1 MQQRPIGNRTVS
13 AIGLGEMPLSIEGR
27 PDRRQAI
34 ATIHASLDAGVT
46 IIDTADAYSLGV
58 QEHGHGERL
67 VAEALAA
74 YGGPTDDVLVATKG
88 GHRRPG
94 DGSWT
99 VHGDPAYVKE
109 ACEASLKALG
119 VDAIG
124 LYQYHR
130 PDPSVPWAESVGAL
144 ADLLDEG
151 KILMAG
157 VSNATVAQIDEAQ
170 KVLSGRL
177 VSVQNE
183 FSPRFRSSENE
194 LEHCEKL
201 GIVFIPW
208 SPMGG
213 IGRSD
218 SIQEN
223 FPAFAEVAEGGGRQ
237 PAAGDAGLDAGQ
249 GLAGDPDSRQQPTR
263 DGHRFGRGGRHHAD
277 AGPGRAPR
285 RVLSGNAPHCV
296 HRAHRPRVNTISGSE
311 VTGADTWSAADIG
324 DLTGRVALV
333 TGANSGIGY
342 ETARAL
348 AEHGAHVILACRDD
362 EKARRA
368 RDKMESE
375 LERSSLGAPPPR
387 SGRPR
392 VRAPGRRRGPGRA
405 RPARHAREQR
415 RGDGHP
421 LPPDGRRLRT
431 ADGDEPSGPLRADR
445 AAPRPHR
452 DDGARRASSRSART
466 CTGWDGCGRT
476 TSPARP
482 STARGSPTA
491 RPSWPTCSSRPSSA
505 VACRRP
511 GCRRWPWRPTRAG
524 RGAIWPGAAPP
535 SATAAC
541 AASSDG
547 WPGPRS
553 GNRRRAAPCPSC
565 APPPRHRCGQGQ
577 YIGPAH
583 LFGLYGPPKVARP
596 SRRARDAEAA
606 AALWEASEEL
616 TAVRYSVDTPV

>member
-1 MQQRPIGNRTVS
+1 MRQRPIGNRTVS

-27 PDRRQAI
+27 PDRPQAI

-99 VHGDPAYVKE
+99 VHGDPAYIKE

-170 KVLSGRL
+170 QVLNGRL

-208 SPMGG
+208 SPLGG

-218 SIQEN
+218 RIEGS
-223 FPAFAEVAEGGGRQ
+223 FPAFAEVAEEVGASPQ
-237 PAAGDAGLDAGQ
+237 Q
-249 GLAGDPDSRQQPTR
+249 VTLAWMLAKGSRVIPI
-263 DGHRFGRGGRHHAD
+263 
-277 AGPGRAPR
+277 PG
-285 RVLSGNAPHCV
+285 
-296 HRAHRPRVNTISGSE
+296 
-311 VTGADTWSAADIG
+311 
-324 DLTGRVALV
+324 
-333 TGANSGIGY
+333 
-342 ETARAL
+342 
-348 AEHGAHVILACRDD
+348 
-362 EKARRA
+362 
-368 RDKMESE
+368 
-375 LERSSLGAPPPR
+375 
-387 SGRPR
+387 
-392 VRAPGRRRGPGRA
+392 
-405 RPARHAREQR
+405 
-415 RGDGHP
+415 
-421 LPPDGRRLRT
+421 
-431 ADGDEPSGPLRADR
+431 
-445 AAPRPHR
+445 
-452 DDGARRASSRSART
+452 
-466 CTGWDGCGRT
+466 
-476 TSPARP
+476 
-482 STARGSPTA
+482 
-491 RPSWPTCSSRPSSA
+491 SSRPE
-505 VACRRP
+505 
-511 GCRRWPWRPTRAG
+511 T
-524 RGAIWPGAAPP
+524 AI
-535 SATAAC
+535 
-541 AASSDG
+541 AS
-547 WPGPRS
+547 
-553 GNRRRAAPCPSC
+553 
-565 APPPRHRCGQGQ
+565 
-577 YIGPAH
+577 
-583 LFGLYGPPKVARP
+583 
-596 SRRARDAEAA
+596 AA
-606 AALWEASEEL
+606 AADVTLTPDQVARLDAS
-616 TAVRYSVDTPV
+616 

>member
-1 MQQRPIGNRTVS
+1 MRQRSIGNRTVS

-99 VHGDPAYVKE
+99 VHGDPAYIKE

-130 PDPSVPWAESVGAL
+130 PDPSIPWAESVGAL

-170 KVLSGRL
+170 QVLNGRL

-201 GIVFIPW
+201 GIAFIPW

-218 SIQEN
+218 RIEGN
-223 FPAFAEVAEGGGRQ
+223 FPAFADVAKEVGASPQQVTLAWMLAKGSRVIPIPGSSRPETAIAS
-237 PAAGDAGLDAGQ
+237 AA
-249 GLAGDPDSRQQPTR
+249 
-263 DGHRFGRGGRHHAD
+263 
-277 AGPGRAPR
+277 
-285 RVLSGNAPHCV
+285 
-296 HRAHRPRVNTISGSE
+296 
-311 VTGADTWSAADIG
+311 AADIA
-324 DLTGRVALV
+324 LT
-333 TGANSGIGY
+333 
-342 ETARAL
+342 
-348 AEHGAHVILACRDD
+348 
-362 EKARRA
+362 
-368 RDKMESE
+368 
-375 LERSSLGAPPPR
+375 
-387 SGRPR
+387 
-392 VRAPGRRRGPGRA
+392 
-405 RPARHAREQR
+405 
-415 RGDGHP
+415 
-421 LPPDGRRLRT
+421 PD
-431 ADGDEPSGPLRADR
+431 
-445 AAPRPHR
+445 
-452 DDGARRASSRSART
+452 
-466 CTGWDGCGRT
+466 
-476 TSPARP
+476 
-482 STARGSPTA
+482 
-491 RPSWPTCSSRPSSA
+491 
-505 VACRRP
+505 
-511 GCRRWPWRPTRAG
+511 
-524 RGAIWPGAAPP
+524 
-535 SATAAC
+535 
-541 AASSDG
+541 
-547 WPGPRS
+547 
-553 GNRRRAAPCPSC
+553 
-565 APPPRHRCGQGQ
+565 Q
-577 YIGPAH
+577 
-583 LFGLYGPPKVARP
+583 VARL
-596 SRRARDAEAA
+596 DA
-606 AALWEASEEL
+606 S
-616 TAVRYSVDTPV
+616 